1 MLEARHLVKQYHGV
15 CALNDVSFSLG
26 PSDVLGYLGPN
37 GSGKTTTIGILT
49 GLVEPTRGQVFL
61 DGVDIHE
68 QLVEYRARLGY
79 VPEEPHLYPY
89 LSGREFLQLVGRL
102 RGLSETRLEGK
113 IDAFL
118 ELFGLATDGD
128 APMSSYSKGMRQ
140 KVLITAALMHDPDIV
155 IFDEPMSGLDA
166 TAGLVFRHLIGS
178 LARAGKT
185 VLYSSHEL
193 ETVEKICSRVIVLHL
208 GRVVAH
214 DEVNRLRELMKLES
228 LEQIFAEL
236 VFQEDP
242 RGVAE
247 RIVDAMG

>member
-15 CALNDVSFSLG
+15 CALADVSFSLG

-61 DGVDIHE
+61 DGVDIRD
-68 QLVEYRARLGY
+68 QLVDYRARLGY

-102 RGLSETRLEGK
+102 RGLPEARLNRK

-140 KVLITAALMHDPDIV
+140 KVLVTAALMHDPDIV

-166 TAGLVFRHLIGS
+166 TAGLVFRHLLGS
-178 LARAGKT
+178 LARAGKPDRA
-185 VLYSSHEL
+185 LQLARAGDGRED
-193 ETVEKICSRVIVLHL
+193 LHARRRAAR
-208 GRVVAH
+208 G
-214 DEVNRLRELMKLES
+214 
-228 LEQIFAEL
+228 
-236 VFQEDP
+236 P
-242 RGVAE
+242 RGGRRRRGPAARADEAGIARADLRRAGVPGRPAAG
-247 RIVDAMG
+247 R